1 MPFSETLYRIATE
14 AVLPGVSG
22 VLSFIPTIA
31 LMIFLL
37 TLLRESGLIKGP
49 AALFL
54 TGFSCS
60 VPAITYCSTI
70 PDKRTRMLIMFL
82 IPYISCSAKL
92 PIYVLISSI
101 FFPAFPQAVIG
112 CIYLLGILI
121 VAASLFSAKHLGLI
135 QSADILPMQSTAALA
150 ERSSDLRQG
159 EASSL
164 LRGRGLLRLRRPS
177 LRVLFDAV
185 TESCLGF
192 VKKAFTVILAASVL
206 VWILQN
212 LDSSLHYTPDIDKSL
227 LAYIGRL
234 FEPLFAPLGFGDR
247 RAISALLVGISSK
260 ESIVSTF
267 AVLAGSPDR
276 QALSLML
283 NDIFTPAS
291 AFSFM
296 VFCLLYI
303 PCIASLIAMKNV
315 TGNLRTPLVILSCQT
330 VFAWCLS
337 FLIFHSIKVII

>member
-14 AVLPGVSG
+14 AMLPGVSG

-101 FFPAFPQAVIG
+101 FFPAFPQAVVG
-112 CIYLLGILI
+112 SIYLIGILI
-121 VAASLFSAKHLGLI
+121 VAASFLSAKHLGFV
-135 QSADILPMQSTAALA
+135 QSTAALA
-150 ERSSDLRQG
+150 GRSPG
-159 EASSL
+159 V
-164 LRGRGLLRLRRPS
+164 RRPS

-212 LDSSLHYTPDIDKSL
+212 LDSSLHYTSDIDESL
-227 LAYIGRL
+227 LAYIGRS

-247 RAISALLVGISSK
+247 RAISALLVGMSSK

-267 AVLAGSPDR
+267 AVLAGSPEG
-276 QALSLML
+276 QALSIML
-283 NDIFTPAS
+283 DDIFTPAS

-303 PCIASLIAMKNV
+303 PCIASLTAMKNV
-315 TGNLRTPLVILSCQT
+315 TGSLRTPLVVLSCQT

>member
-14 AVLPGVSG
+14 AVFPGVSG

-112 CIYLLGILI
+112 SIYLIGILI
-121 VAASLFSAKHLGLI
+121 VAASLFSAKHLGFM
-135 QSADILPMQSTAALA
+135 QSAVALA
-150 ERSSDLRQG
+150 GQSPG
-159 EASSL
+159 V
-164 LRGRGLLRLRRPS
+164 RRPS

-185 TESCLGF
+185 SESCLGF

-206 VWILQN
+206 VWLLQN
-212 LDSSLHYTPDIDKSL
+212 LDSSLHYTPDIEKSL
-227 LAYIGRL
+227 LTYIGRT
-234 FEPLFAPLGFGDR
+234 FEPIFAPLGFGDR
-247 RAISALLVGISSK
+247 RAISALLVGITSK

-267 AVLAGSPDR
+267 AVLAGSPEG

-303 PCIASLIAMKNV
+303 PCIASLTAMKNV
-315 TGNLRTPLVILSCQT
+315 TGNLRTPLVVLSCQT

>member
-1 MPFSETLYRIATE
+1 MSFSETLYRIATE
-14 AVLPGVSG
+14 AVFPGVSG

-37 TLLRESGLIKGP
+37 TLLRESDLIKGP

-101 FFPAFPQAVIG
+101 FFPAFPQAVVG
-112 CIYLLGILI
+112 SIYLIGILI
-121 VAASLFSAKHLGLI
+121 VAASLFSAKHLGFM
-135 QSADILPMQSTAALA
+135 QSAAALA
-150 ERSSDLRQG
+150 GRSSD
-159 EASSL
+159 
-164 LRGRGLLRLRRPS
+164 LRRPS

-206 VWILQN
+206 VWLLQN
-212 LDSSLHYTPDIDKSL
+212 LDSSLHYTPDIEKSL
-227 LAYIGRL
+227 LTYIGRS
-234 FEPLFAPLGFGDR
+234 FEPIFAPLGFGDR
-247 RAISALLVGISSK
+247 RAISALLVGITSK

-267 AVLAGSPDR
+267 AVLAGSPER

-303 PCIASLIAMKNV
+303 PCIASLTAMKNV
-315 TGNLRTPLVILSCQT
+315 TGNLRTPLVVLSCQT

>member
-14 AVLPGVSG
+14 AVFPGVSG

-101 FFPAFPQAVIG
+101 FFPAFPQAVVG
-112 CIYLLGILI
+112 SIYLIGILI
-121 VAASLFSAKHLGLI
+121 VAASLFSAKHLGFM
-135 QSADILPMQSTAALA
+135 QSADILPMQSAAALA
-150 ERSSDLRQG
+150 GQSSDLH
-159 EASSL
+159 
-164 LRGRGLLRLRRPS
+164 RPS

-185 TESCLGF
+185 AESCLGF

-227 LAYIGRL
+227 LAYIGRS

>member
-70 PDKRTRMLIMFL
+70 PDKRTRLLIMFL

-101 FFPAFPQAVIG
+101 FFPAFPQAVVG
-112 CIYLLGILI
+112 SIYLIGILI
-121 VAASLFSAKHLGLI
+121 VAASFLSAKHLGFV
-135 QSADILPMQSTAALA
+135 QSTAALSG
-150 ERSSDLRQG
+150 RSSDLRQG

-164 LRGRGLLRLRRPS
+164 LRGRGFLRLHRPS

-212 LDSSLHYTPDIDKSL
+212 LDSSLHYTSDIDESL
-227 LAYIGRL
+227 LAYIGRS

-267 AVLAGSPDR
+267 AVLAGSPER

-303 PCIASLIAMKNV
+303 PCIASLISMKNV
-315 TGNLRTPLVILSCQT
+315 TENLRTPLVILSCQT

>member
-14 AVLPGVSG
+14 AVFPGVSG

-101 FFPAFPQAVIG
+101 FFPAFPQAVVG
-112 CIYLLGILI
+112 SIYLIGILI
-121 VAASLFSAKHLGLI
+121 VAASFLSAKHLGFV
-135 QSADILPMQSTAALA
+135 QSTAALA
-150 ERSSDLRQG
+150 GRSSG
-159 EASSL
+159 V
-164 LRGRGLLRLRRPS
+164 RRPS

-185 TESCLGF
+185 AESCLGF

-206 VWILQN
+206 VWLLQN
-212 LDSSLHYTPDIDKSL
+212 LDSSLHYTPDIEKSL
-227 LAYIGRL
+227 LTYIGRS

-247 RAISALLVGISSK
+247 RAISALLVGITSK

-267 AVLAGSPDR
+267 AVLAGSPER

-303 PCIASLIAMKNV
+303 PCIASLTAMKNV
-315 TGNLRTPLVILSCQT
+315 TGSLRTPLVVLSCQT

>member
-31 LMIFLL
+31 LMIFML

-92 PIYVLISSI
+92 PIYILISSI
-101 FFPAFPQAVIG
+101 FFPAFPQAAVG
-112 CIYLLGILI
+112 CIYLIGILI
-121 VAASLFSAKHLGLI
+121 VSASLFSAKHLGFM
-135 QSADILPMQSTAALA
+135 QSAAALA
-150 ERSSDLRQG
+150 GQSSSLHQG

-164 LRGRGLLRLRRPS
+164 LRGRGLLRLHRPS

-206 VWILQN
+206 VWLLQN
-212 LDSSLHYTPDIDKSL
+212 LDSSLHYTPDIEESL
-227 LAYIGRL
+227 LTYIGRA
-234 FEPLFAPLGFGDR
+234 FEPIFAPLGFGDR

-267 AVLAGSPDR
+267 AVLAGSPER

-303 PCIASLIAMKNV
+303 PCIASLTAMKNV
-315 TGNLRTPLVILSCQT
+315 TGNLRTPLVVLSCQT

>member
-14 AVLPGVSG
+14 AVFPGVSG

-92 PIYVLISSI
+92 PIYILISSI
-101 FFPAFPQAVIG
+101 FFPAFPQAVVG
-112 CIYLLGILI
+112 SIYLIGILI
-121 VAASLFSAKHLGLI
+121 VSASLFSAKHLGFM
-135 QSADILPMQSTAALA
+135 QSAAALSG
-150 ERSSDLRQG
+150 RSSD
-159 EASSL
+159 
-164 LRGRGLLRLRRPS
+164 LRRPS

-185 TESCLGF
+185 SESCLGF
-192 VKKAFTVILAASVL
+192 VKKAFTVILAASVI
-206 VWILQN
+206 VWVFQN
-212 LDSSLHYTPDIDKSL
+212 LDSSLHYTSDIEKSL
-227 LAYIGRL
+227 LAYIGRS

-247 RAISALLVGISSK
+247 RAISALLVGITSK

-267 AVLAGSPDR
+267 AVLARSPEG
-276 QALSLML
+276 QALSMML

-303 PCIASLIAMKNV
+303 PCIASLTAMKNV
-315 TGNLRTPLVILSCQT
+315 TGSLRTPLVVLSCQT

>member
-14 AVLPGVSG
+14 AVFPGVSG

-101 FFPAFPQAVIG
+101 FFPAFPQAVVG
-112 CIYLLGILI
+112 SIYLIGILI
-121 VAASLFSAKHLGLI
+121 VAASLFSAKHLGFM
-135 QSADILPMQSTAALA
+135 QSAAALA
-150 ERSSDLRQG
+150 GRSSD
-159 EASSL
+159 
-164 LRGRGLLRLRRPS
+164 LRRPS

-206 VWILQN
+206 VWLLQN
-212 LDSSLHYTPDIDKSL
+212 LDSSLHYTPDIEKSL
-227 LAYIGRL
+227 LTYIGRA
-234 FEPLFAPLGFGDR
+234 FEPIFAPLGFGDR
-247 RAISALLVGISSK
+247 RAISALLVGITSK

-267 AVLAGSPDR
+267 AVLAGSPER

>member
-14 AVLPGVSG
+14 AVFPGVSG

-70 PDKRTRMLIMFL
+70 PDKGARLLIMFL

-101 FFPAFPQAVIG
+101 FFPAFPQAAVG
-112 CIYLLGILI
+112 SIYLIGILI
-121 VAASLFSAKHLGLI
+121 VAASFLSAKHLGFV
-135 QSADILPMQSTAALA
+135 QSAAALA

-227 LAYIGRL
+227 LAYIGRSS
-234 FEPLFAPLGFGDR
+234 EPLFAPLGFGDR

>member
-1 MPFSETLYRIATE
+1 MLFSETLYRIATE
-14 AVLPGVSG
+14 AVFPGVSG

-92 PIYVLISSI
+92 PIYILISSI

-150 ERSSDLRQG
+150 GQSSD
-159 EASSL
+159 
-164 LRGRGLLRLRRPS
+164 LRRPS

-185 TESCLGF
+185 SESCLGF

-212 LDSSLHYTPDIDKSL
+212 LDSSLHYASDIEESL
-227 LAYIGRL
+227 LAYIGRS
-234 FEPLFAPLGFGDR
+234 FEPIFAPLGFGDR
-247 RAISALLVGISSK
+247 RAISALLVGITSK

-267 AVLAGSPDR
+267 AVLAGSPER

-303 PCIASLIAMKNV
+303 PCIASLTAMKNV
-315 TGNLRTPLVILSCQT
+315 TGNLRTPLVVLSCQT

>member
-1 MPFSETLYRIATE
+1 
-14 AVLPGVSG
+14 
-22 VLSFIPTIA
+22 
-31 LMIFLL
+31 
-37 TLLRESGLIKGP
+37 
-49 AALFL
+49 
-54 TGFSCS
+54 
-60 VPAITYCSTI
+60 
-70 PDKRTRMLIMFL
+70 MFL

-101 FFPAFPQAVIG
+101 FFPAFPQAVVG
-112 CIYLLGILI
+112 SIYLIGILI
-121 VAASLFSAKHLGLI
+121 VAASLFSAKHLGFM
-135 QSADILPMQSTAALA
+135 QSAAALA
-150 ERSSDLRQG
+150 GRSSD
-159 EASSL
+159 
-164 LRGRGLLRLRRPS
+164 LRRPS

-206 VWILQN
+206 VWLLQN
-212 LDSSLHYTPDIDKSL
+212 LDSSLHYTPDIEKSL
-227 LAYIGRL
+227 LTYIGRS
-234 FEPLFAPLGFGDR
+234 FEPIFAPLGFGDR
-247 RAISALLVGISSK
+247 RAISALLVGITSK

-267 AVLAGSPDR
+267 AVLAGSPER

>member
-14 AVLPGVSG
+14 AVFPGVSG

-92 PIYVLISSI
+92 PIYILISSI
-101 FFPAFPQAVIG
+101 FFPAFPQAVVG
-112 CIYLLGILI
+112 SVYLIGILI
-121 VAASLFSAKHLGLI
+121 VAASLFSAKHLGFM
-135 QSADILPMQSTAALA
+135 QSAAALSG
-150 ERSSDLRQG
+150 RSSDLH
-159 EASSL
+159 
-164 LRGRGLLRLRRPS
+164 RPS
-177 LRVLFDAV
+177 LHVLFDAV
-185 TESCLGF
+185 AESCLGF
-192 VKKAFTVILAASVL
+192 VKKAFTVILAASVI
-206 VWILQN
+206 VWVFQN
-212 LDSSLHYTPDIDKSL
+212 LDSSLHYTSDIEKSL
-227 LAYIGRL
+227 LAYIGRA
-234 FEPLFAPLGFGDR
+234 FEPIFAPLGFGDR
-247 RAISALLVGISSK
+247 RAISALLVGITSK

-267 AVLAGSPDR
+267 AVLAGSPER
-276 QALSLML
+276 QAISLML

-303 PCIASLIAMKNV
+303 PCIASLTAMKNV
-315 TGNLRTPLVILSCQT
+315 TGNLRTPLVVLSCQT